1 MAYVVNNTRGQ
12 IIAIIPDGTSNV
24 TATSQTLIGKNVTPY
39 GEYEVEN
46 LVHQLENFADDTAP
60 GNPIEG
66 QFWYN
71 TGNSTMYVFTVGTG
85 GNSWATVSGMTVS
98 TTEPLIN
105 PKVGD
110 LWYNPSTYNTQ
121 IYSSIPSGFGWIP
134 LNTVTVATSAP
145 TGTIAGELY
154 FNNNTEQLFAYDGS
168 AWNLIGPE
176 GVNGFATTRWEST
189 TLPDAGNV
197 NHAVILGT
205 VDGDVV
211 SIVSTDA
218 FTINAG
224 YAPAGFTSL
233 VSGINMATGSVLNG
247 VATSAS
253 QLATA
258 RTINGVA
265 FDGTANI
272 IIGNPGYL
280 NSGAYLTG
288 GPYVGTTNVTIAV
301 DATTSNTANKVVA
314 RDSSGNFSA
323 GTITANLIGS
333 VTGNATNV
341 SGIVA
346 ANHGGTGF
354 SSYSDGDILI
364 GNVAT
369 SSLDRGTLTGTGP
382 ITVTYTGSSLEI
394 GYSGGNGVGNV
405 TSVDITAGNGIGVS
419 GGPITSAGS
428 ITVTNTGVTRF
439 NSGTGISSTGVN
451 GNITVTNTGV
461 TSLTAGGGIGLSA
474 GTGGITVTNTGVTK
488 IIPGANISISPGAG
502 TGEVIIS
509 SSGSGGTGGGGAGTV
524 VQVATG
530 AGLTGGPITSSGTI
544 AVDAS
549 VMRSNVAQT
558 VTAVKT
564 YTGGIVSQAYNFTS
578 TGNSIYWVGAATGS
592 AIEAVQVSVSGVASQ
607 YFYPNRFVIDGNS
620 NGIAGERYRGGVIV
634 GADGGTLGGAGVVG
648 IHTNSVAG
656 LGIGTAASATNAS
669 FTGAVFQ
676 GTAVRPKSDAF
687 IQIRSYSNGS
697 DPVFQVTGAGNVTA
711 DGTYTSPAADY
722 AEYFEWAD
730 GNPNNEDRVGM
741 SVSLV
746 GNKIRIAQPG
756 DTIIGVVS
764 AIPAIIGDAA
774 ELAWNQKY
782 LKDDFGRELRE
793 EYHSW
798 DWTDENGNIQS
809 VFSYNDVSNVP
820 NHAVKNTHDGLGN
833 LLTRPVLNPAYDPD
847 AEYTP
852 RSQRPEWAPVGLVG
866 KLRLHV
872 GQPTAPSWI
881 KLRDISQTVEEWLIK

>member
-66 QFWYN
+66 QLWYD
-71 TGNSTMYVFTVGTG
+71 TGNSIMYVFTVGTS
-85 GNSWATVSGMTVS
+85 GNSWATVSGMIVS
-98 TTEPLIN
+98 TTEPMIN

-110 LWYNPSTYNTQ
+110 LWYNPTTYNTQ
-121 IYSSIPSGFGWIP
+121 IYSSIPSGFDWIP

-145 TGTIAGELY
+145 TGTVAGELY
-154 FNNNTEQLFAYDGS
+154 FNSNTDQLFAYDGS
-168 AWNLIGPE
+168 AWSLIGPE
-176 GVNGFATTRWEST
+176 GVSGFATTRWQST
-189 TLPDAGNV
+189 TLPDSGNV

-218 FTINAG
+218 FTINVG
-224 YAPAGFTSL
+224 YAPTGFTSL
-233 VSGINMATGSVLNG
+233 VSGINLASGSVLNG
-247 VATSAS
+247 VATSAN

-265 FDGTANI
+265 FNGTANI
-272 IIGNPGYL
+272 TIGNPGYL

-301 DATTSNTANKVVA
+301 DATSSNTTNKVVA
-314 RDSSGNFSA
+314 RDGSGNFAAS
-323 GTITANLIGS
+323 TITANLVGT
-333 VTGNATNV
+333 VTGTATNV
-341 SGIVA
+341 SGVVA

-354 SSYSDGDILI
+354 SSYGDGDILI

-369 SSLDRGTLTGTGP
+369 SSLDRGTLSGASP
-382 ITVTYTGSSLEI
+382 ITVTYTGSGFEI

-405 TSVDITAGNGIGVS
+405 TSVGITAGNGIGVS
-419 GGPITSAGS
+419 DSPITSAGN

-461 TSLTAGGGIGLSA
+461 TSLTAGGGIGLSG
-474 GTGGITVTNTGVTK
+474 GTGGVTVTNTGVTK

-509 SSGSGGTGGGGAGTV
+509 SSGGSGGGGGAGTV

-564 YTGGIVSQAYNFTS
+564 YTGGIVSQAYDFTS
-578 TGNSIYWVGAATGS
+578 ASNRIFYNALPTAIQMTVNGTS
-592 AIEAVQVSVSGVASQ
+592 AQ
-607 YFYPNRFVIDGNS
+607 YFYPNRFVVVGNADGV
-620 NGIAGERYRGGVIV
+620 AGENYRGSVIA
-634 GADGGTLGGAGVVG
+634 GADGSTNGGAGVAG
-648 IHTNSVAG
+648 IHTNSIAG
-656 LGIGTAASATNAS
+656 LGIGTAGVATSAS
-669 FTGAVFQ
+669 FSGAVFQ

-687 IQIRSYSNGS
+687 VQIRSYSNGS
-697 DPVFQVTGAGNVTA
+697 DPVFQVTGGGNVTA

-730 GNPNNEDRVGM
+730 SNTDNEDRVGM
-741 SVSLV
+741 SVTLI
-746 GNKIRIAQPG
+746 GNQICVANVG
-756 DTIIGVVS
+756 DTVIGIVS
-764 AIPAIIGDAA
+764 STPAVIGDAA
-774 ELAWNQKY
+774 ELGWNQKY
-782 LKDDFGRELRE
+782 LKDDFGREIRE

-798 DWTDENGNIQS
+798 DWTDEEGNIQS
-809 VFSYNDVSNVP
+809 VFSYNDVSNIP
-820 NHAVKNTHDGLGN
+820 AHAVKKTHDGLGN
-833 LLTRPVLNPAYDPD
+833 LLTRPVLNPAYDPS
-847 AEYTP
+847 ATYTP
-852 RSQRPEWAPVGLVG
+852 RSQRKEWAPVGLVG
-866 KLRLHV
+866 KLRMRV
-872 GQPTAPSWI
+872 GQVTAPGWI
-881 KLRDISQTVEEWLIK
+881 KLRDISQNVEEWLVK